1 MSCFLCQNG
10 GKPANLQYT
19 LYYYLNYNNI
29 IYLQSVHNN
38 TTGPSKERQEYVNID
53 FHVIYIH
60 IYTYMYIGICIY
72 WDMHIGICILGY
84 AYWEMYIEICTQTII
99 ITQLLQLNKGS
110 QVYEHRLTYIVLSII
125 KTGLLTS
132 QSLYYNQVHQIQLI
146 SLTTLEPNNQEYLIN
161 LCV

>member
-1 MSCFLCQNG
+1 
-10 GKPANLQYT
+10 
-19 LYYYLNYNNI
+19 
-29 IYLQSVHNN
+29 
-38 TTGPSKERQEYVNID
+38 
-53 FHVIYIH
+53 
-60 IYTYMYIGICIY
+60 MYIGICIY

-99 ITQLLQLNKGS
+99 ITQLLQLNKSS
-110 QVYEHRLTYIVLSII
+110 QVYEHRLTSIVLSII

-146 SLTTLEPNNQEYLIN
+146 ALTTLEPNNQEYLIN